1 MQLRRHSRKPLL
13 FLLSSLCLLVG
24 GFSLSDFPLLGWRD
38 ERVLI
43 SAVSDGDTLRA
54 ADGRRIRLYGVDCP
68 EKRQARG
75 ADAIAITKRLTLGRT
90 VKLEKVDQDKYGRV
104 VGIVSLDDGSVV
116 LQEELLKAGA
126 AWLYDQY
133 CRRPVCIGWQT
144 LEKTARK
151 RKVGLWSD
159 PVPVPPWVW
168 RKNRSH

>member
-1 MQLRRHSRKPLL
+1 MKRHRKPLF
-13 FLLSSLCLLVG
+13 FLLSLLCLG
-24 GFSLSDFPLLGWRD
+24 GVSLSDFLPLNMGT
-38 ERVLI
+38 ESVLI

-75 ADAIAITKRLTLGRT
+75 ADATAITKRLTLGRT

-133 CRRPVCIGWQT
+133 CRRPACIGWQT
-144 LEKTARK
+144 LENTARK
-151 RKVGLWSD
+151 RKIGLWSD

-168 RKNRSH
+168 RREGK

>member
-1 MQLRRHSRKPLL
+1 M
-13 FLLSSLCLLVG
+13 
-24 GFSLSDFPLLGWRD
+24 SDFLPGLGWGD

-43 SAVSDGDTLRA
+43 SAVLDGDTLRA

-68 EKRQARG
+68 ESRQARG
-75 ADAIAITKRLTLGRT
+75 ADATAITRRLALGRT

-104 VGIVSLDDGSVV
+104 VGIVRLDDGSV
-116 LQEELLKAGA
+116 LQEELLEAGA

-133 CRRPVCIGWQT
+133 CRRPVCIGWQA
-144 LEKTARK
+144 LENTARK

-159 PVPVPPWVW
+159 PVPVPPWGW

>member
-1 MQLRRHSRKPLL
+1 MQLRRYSRKPLL
-13 FLLSSLCLLVG
+13 FLLSLLCLG
-24 GFSLSDFPLLGWRD
+24 GVSLSDFLPLSMGT
-38 ERVLI
+38 ESVLI

-144 LEKTARK
+144 LENTARK

>member
-1 MQLRRHSRKPLL
+1 MPLHRHSRKPLL
-13 FLLSSLCLLVG
+13 FLLSSLCLLAG
-24 GFSLSDFPLLGWRD
+24 GFSLSDFLPRLGLGT
-38 ERVLI
+38 ESVLI

-75 ADAIAITKRLTLGRT
+75 ADATAITKRLALGRT
-90 VKLEKVDQDKYGRV
+90 VKLEKVEQDKYGRV
-104 VGIVSLDDGSVV
+104 VGIVRLDDGSV

-126 AWLYDQY
+126 AWLYDRY
-133 CRRPVCIGWQT
+133 CRRPICIGWQT
-144 LEKTARK
+144 LENTARK

-168 RKNRSH
+168 RREGK

>member
-24 GFSLSDFPLLGWRD
+24 GFSLSDFLPLSMGT
-38 ERVLI
+38 ESVLI

-75 ADAIAITKRLTLGRT
+75 ADATAITKRLALGRT
-90 VKLEKVDQDKYGRV
+90 VKLEKVEQDKYGRV
-104 VGIVSLDDGSVV
+104 VGIVSLDDGSV
-116 LQEELLKAGA
+116 LQEELLEAGA

-133 CRRPVCIGWQT
+133 CRRPACIGWQA
-144 LEKTARK
+144 LENTARK

>member
-13 FLLSSLCLLVG
+13 FLLSLLCLG
-24 GFSLSDFPLLGWRD
+24 GFSLSDFLPGLGLGT

-68 EKRQARG
+68 EKRQSRG
-75 ADAIAITKRLTLGRT
+75 ADATAITQRLTLGRT
-90 VKLEKVDQDKYGRV
+90 VQLETVDQDTYGRV
-104 VGIVSLDDGSVV
+104 VAIVGLDDGSV

-126 AWLYDQY
+126 AWFYDQY

-144 LEKTARK
+144 LESSARK
-151 RKVGLWSD
+151 HKVGLWSD

-168 RKNRSH
+168 RKNREGQ

>member
-13 FLLSSLCLLVG
+13 VLLSSLCLLVG
-24 GFSLSDFPLLGWRD
+24 SFSLSDFLPLNMGT
-38 ERVLI
+38 ESVLI

-75 ADAIAITKRLTLGRT
+75 ANATAITKRLALGRT
-90 VKLEKVDQDKYGRV
+90 VKLEKVEQDKYGRV
-104 VGIVSLDDGSVV
+104 VGIVRLDDGSV

-144 LEKTARK
+144 VENTARK

-159 PVPVPPWVW
+159 PAPVPPWVW
-168 RKNRSH
+168 RREGK